1 MNKANHQAESYDVD
15 IKYLHIDQS
24 HHVNNN
30 ISREYASHNKSFQLF
45 LENGNDIQL
54 HRKNQMSS
62 SFKLPFF
69 H

>member
-30 ISREYASHNKSFQLF
+30 ISREYASHNKSLSAVF
-45 LENGNDIQL
+45 
-54 HRKNQMSS
+54 RKWEWH
-62 SFKLPFF
+62 PAP
-69 H
+69 